1 MGTSHA
7 SKNPMTLSQ
16 SNTYQD
22 RIQHLEYNEAKPTYE
37 RCSKDKMKCDGYLP
51 PKPPKPPRRRAKPKA
66 APAKLAVNRGLSARE
81 EQQYDNLCLHQKY
94 WQMVIDSYAR
104 KDDESGPTSKVF
116 GPSLVAARKVAA
128 PIIALQ

>member
-1 MGTSHA
+1 
-7 SKNPMTLSQ
+7 MTLSQ

-66 APAKLAVNRGLSARE
+66 APAKLAVVPLGYPIHNVSLAYTTKFWNALGP
-81 EQQYDNLCLHQKY
+81 DLHFFTPDY
-94 WQMVIDSYAR
+94 SY
-104 KDDESGPTSKVF
+104 
-116 GPSLVAARKVAA
+116 
-128 PIIALQ
+128 